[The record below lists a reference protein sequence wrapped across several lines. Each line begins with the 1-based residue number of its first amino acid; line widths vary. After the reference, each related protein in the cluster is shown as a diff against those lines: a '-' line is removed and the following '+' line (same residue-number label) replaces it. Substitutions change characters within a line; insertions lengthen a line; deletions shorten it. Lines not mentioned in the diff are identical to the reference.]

1 MGEKIRIQS
10 PGMISMSL
18 LKSWRR
24 NNRWRVG
31 NRRRVENRRRAGNR
45 PRVGNRQRVGSR
57 RLFGSRRWVGGC
69 EEAGQDQK
77 KIKKSLSSSESE

>member
-1 MGEKIRIQS
+1 MDEKIRIQS
-10 PGMISMSL
+10 PEMISMSL

-31 NRRRVENRRRAGNR
+31 NRPRVENRR
-45 PRVGNRQRVGSR
+45 RVGNRQRVGSR

-77 KIKKSLSSSESE
+77 KIKKSLSLSESE